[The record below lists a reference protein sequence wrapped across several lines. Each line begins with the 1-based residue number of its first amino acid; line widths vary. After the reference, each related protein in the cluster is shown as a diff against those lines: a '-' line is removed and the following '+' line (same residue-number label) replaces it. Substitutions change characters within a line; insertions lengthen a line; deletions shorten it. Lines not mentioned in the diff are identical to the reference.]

1 MRRER
6 LGEGPVADQEPGF
19 NVPDRRLRSEV
30 GRREEEL
37 LVVVD
42 DGLGVEDCPEAIIW
56 VDGTWVGVDVWGG
69 YQAGCS

>member
-42 DGLGVEDCPEAIIW
+42 DGLGVEDCPGGVAR
-56 VDGTWVGVDVWGG
+56 VDGTWAVVDVI
-69 YQAGCS
+69 